1 MDNKHRFILWTVVL
15 VAAVSLLPFLGNTG
29 FNTKGEPREAVVAV
43 SMLTQHNWILPEN
56 NGVDIPYKPPF
67 FQWCIA
73 AFSLPAGHV
82 TEFTSRLPSALA
94 LIFMLAMGAVFYAK
108 RRNTDLSFLA
118 SMFTLTAFEV
128 HRAGTNCRVDMV
140 LTMFIVCGLYA
151 LYRWW
156 EGDPTPNLA
165 LSKTGHARPMHGM
178 PWMAILCMSGATLTK
193 GPVGIVLPC
202 FVMFV
207 FIWMENWLSSDA
219 TLKGKALSGTLK
231 LFFAA
236 LLACVLPALWYF
248 AAYHQGGKAFL
259 DLVMDEN
266 VGRFLGKMKF
276 VTHDNPWP
284 YNILML
290 ISGWLPWTL
299 PILLS
304 IFILPWKK
312 GWRRV
317 SDRHQLSLSHCVER
331 LRNAF
336 AFRQG
341 DGKGALQLFTW
352 LAFLLILF
360 FYCIPKSKR
369 GVYLLPCYPFM
380 AVLIVEYAV
389 WLMKRSHFPIRFYI
403 GFLTVFGFL
412 LTAVLVVL
420 RMGVVPDS
428 IFHGKHAYDNI
439 QMLHALAFN
448 SLGVGDILML
458 LLPLCAAC
466 LGLMILLHRKAG
478 FITER
483 PVLASTFMT
492 LLIYMAFNGYYKPTV
507 MNTKSMRPFAM
518 EIKKVVNLN
527 TAYGS
532 GERTLYAFTG
542 FYAEG
547 SDPLRFYG
555 IDFYLNDC
563 IRQFDKDRPVRGLLM
578 VNEGNDATLHSAF
591 DKDYYFTKIYTSQH
605 RETEFGDIIFVYSFI
620 SKKEL
625 APSLAER

>member
-94 LIFMLAMGAVFYAK
+94 LIIMLAMGAVFYAK
-108 RRNTDLSFLA
+108 RRDTDLSFLA
-118 SMFTLTAFEV
+118 SMLTLTAFEV
-128 HRAGTNCRVDMV
+128 HRAATNCRVDMV

-156 EGDPTPNLA
+156 EGDPTPNLT

-178 PWMAILCMSGATLTK
+178 PWMGILCMSGATLTK

-207 FIWMENWLSSDA
+207 FIWMENWLSTDA

-231 LFFAA
+231 LFVAA
-236 LLACVLPALWYF
+236 LLACVLPALWYV

-284 YNILML
+284 YNFLML
-290 ISGWLPWTL
+290 IAGWLPWTL
-299 PILLS
+299 PFLLS
-304 IFILPWKK
+304 LFVLPWKK
-312 GWRRV
+312 GWQRIAAH
-317 SDRHQLSLSHCVER
+317 RHLNASGIKVR
-331 LRNAF
+331 LQQAF
-336 AFRQG
+336 AFRED
-341 DGKGALQLFTW
+341 DGSKALQLFTW

-380 AVLIVEYAV
+380 AVLLVEYCIWIA
-389 WLMKRSHFPIRFYI
+389 KRSSFPIRFYI
-403 GFLTVFGFL
+403 GFLSVLGFL
-412 LTAVLVVL
+412 LTAVLIVL
-420 RMGVVPDS
+420 RMGVVPDT
-428 IFHGKHAYDNI
+428 IFHGKHAYENI
-439 QMLHALAFN
+439 QMLHALAFDGL
-448 SLGVGDILML
+448 SFGDIMLL
-458 LLPLCAAC
+458 LLPLCGGC
-466 LGLMILLHRKAG
+466 LGLMILLHRRAG
-478 FITER
+478 FLTER

-492 LLIYMAFNGYYKPTV
+492 LLVYMAFNGYYKPIV
-507 MNTKSMRPFAM
+507 MNTKSYRPFAM
-518 EIKKVVNLN
+518 TMQRVVNLN
-527 TAYGS
+527 VAHGT
-532 GERTLYAFTG
+532 GEKTLYAFTG
-542 FYAEG
+542 FSAEG

-555 IDFYLNDC
+555 VDFYLGD
-563 IRQFDKDRPVRGLLM
+563 IMRQFDKDKPDKGIVM
-578 VNEGNDATLHSAF
+578 VNEGNDALFHQTY
-591 DKDYYFTKIYTSQH
+591 DKDYYLNKIFTSNH
-605 RETEFGDIIFVYSFI
+605 RETEFGDIIYVYAFVARKGE
-620 SKKEL
+620 SK
-625 APSLAER
+625 RNV